1 MITQLEGNI
10 VEKTPTYLVIDCIG
24 VGYQVHISLNTFSK
38 IPSVGKCKLY
48 TLLIIREDAHL
59 LYGFADKH
67 ERQLFELLTSVSGVG
82 ASTAR
87 MILSSLNPSE
97 LEQVIASGNVAA
109 LKSIKGI
116 GEKSAQRI
124 IVDLKDKIAK
134 EIVSTDTVLPFL
146 NPLREE
152 ALAALLALGFQ
163 KQAAEKALDKSIKTS
178 SVSNVEELIKLSL
191 KNL

>member
-1 MITQLEGNI
+1 MITQIEGNV
-10 VEKTPTYLVIDCIG
+10 VEKTPTYVVVDCMG
-24 VGYQVHISLNTFSK
+24 VGYQVHISLNTFST
-38 IPSVGKCKLY
+38 IPASGKCKIY

-67 ERQLFELLTSVSGVG
+67 ERHLFELLTSVSGVG

-109 LKSIKGI
+109 LKSVKGI

-124 IVDLKDKIAK
+124 IVDLKDKISK
-134 EIVSTDTVLPFL
+134 EVLHTDNVLPFL
-146 NPLREE
+146 NPLRDE

-163 KQAAEKALDKSIKTS
+163 KQAAEKAVDKTLKTMNS
-178 SVSNVEELIKLSL
+178 STVEELIKNSL

>member
-1 MITQLEGNI
+1 MITQIEGNL
-10 VEKTPTYLVIDCIG
+10 VEKTPTYVVIDCMG
-24 VGYQVHISLNTFSK
+24 VGYQAHISLNTFSK
-38 IPSVGKCKLY
+38 IPSSGKCKLF

-67 ERQLFELLTSVSGVG
+67 ERHLFELLTSVSGVG

-87 MILSSLNPSE
+87 MILSSLNSSE
-97 LEQVIASGNVAA
+97 LEQVIASGNVAT

-124 IVDLKDKIAK
+124 IVDLKDKISK
-134 EIVSTDTVLPFL
+134 EVVHADNVLPFL
-146 NPLREE
+146 NPLRDE

-163 KQAAEKALDKSIKTS
+163 KQAAEKAVDKSIKAS
-178 SVSNVEELIKLSL
+178 SASTVEELIKLSL

>member
-1 MITQLEGNI
+1 MITQIEGNV
-10 VEKTPTYLVIDCIG
+10 VEKTPTYVVIDCMG
-24 VGYQVHISLNTFSK
+24 VGYQIHISLNTFSK
-38 IPSVGKCKLY
+38 IPVSGKYKLY

-67 ERQLFELLTSVSGVG
+67 ERHLFELLTSVSGVG

-87 MILSSLNPSE
+87 MILSSLTPTE
-97 LEQVIASGNVAA
+97 LEQVIASGNVAT

-124 IVDLKDKIAK
+124 IVDLKDKISK
-134 EIVSTDTVLPFL
+134 EFIQAENVLPFL
-146 NPLREE
+146 NPIRDE

-163 KQAAEKALDKSIKTS
+163 KQAAEKAIDKTLKSTNTS
-178 SVSNVEELIKLSL
+178 SVEELIKLTL

>member
-1 MITQLEGNI
+1 MITQIEGNI
-10 VEKTPTYLVIDCIG
+10 VEKTPTYVVIDCMG
-24 VGYQVHISLNTFSK
+24 VGYQVHVSLNTFSA
-38 IPSVGKCKLY
+38 IPASGKCKLY

-67 ERQLFELLTSVSGVG
+67 ERHLFELLTSVSGVG

-97 LEQVIASGNVAA
+97 LEQVIASGNVAT

-124 IVDLKDKIAK
+124 IVDLKDKISK
-134 EIVSTDTVLPFL
+134 EVLHADNALPFL
-146 NPLREE
+146 NPLRDE

-163 KQAAEKALDKSIKTS
+163 KQAAEKAVDKTLKTS
-178 SVSNVEELIKLSL
+178 NSSTVEELIKLSL

>member
-1 MITQLEGNI
+1 MITQLDGNI
-10 VEKTPTYLVIDCIG
+10 IEKTPTYAVIDCMG

-38 IPSVGKCKLY
+38 IPTSGKCKLY

-97 LEQVIASGNVAA
+97 LEQVIASGNVGA

-134 EIVSTDTVLPFL
+134 EMVHADSVLPFL
-146 NPLREE
+146 NPLRDE

-163 KQAAEKALDKSIKTS
+163 KQAAEKALDKTLKTAS
-178 SVSNVEELIKLSL
+178 ANTVEELIKLSL

>member
-10 VEKTPTYLVIDCIG
+10 VEKTPTYVVIDCMG

-48 TLLIIREDAHL
+48 THLIIREDAHL

-67 ERQLFELLTSVSGVG
+67 ERQLFDLLISVSGVG

-97 LEQVIASGNVAA
+97 LEQVIASGNVSA

-134 EIVSTDTVLPFL
+134 DLVSTDTVLPFL

-152 ALAALLALGFQ
+152 ALAALIALGFQ
-163 KQAAEKALDKSIKTS
+163 KQAAEKAIDKSIKTS

>member
-1 MITQLEGNI
+1 MITQIEGNV
-10 VEKTPTYLVIDCIG
+10 VEKTPTYVVIDCMG
-24 VGYQVHISLNTFSK
+24 VGYQIHISLNTFSK
-38 IPSVGKCKLY
+38 IPLSGKYKLY

-67 ERQLFELLTSVSGVG
+67 ERHLFELLTSVSGVG

-87 MILSSLNPSE
+87 MILSSLTPTE
-97 LEQVIASGNVAA
+97 LEQVIASGNVAT

-124 IVDLKDKIAK
+124 IVDLKDKISK
-134 EIVSTDTVLPFL
+134 EFIHAEHILSFL
-146 NPLREE
+146 NPIRDE

-163 KQAAEKALDKSIKTS
+163 KQAAEKALDKTLKSTNTS
-178 SVSNVEELIKLSL
+178 SVEELIKLTL

>member
-10 VEKTPTYLVIDCIG
+10 VEKTPTYLVIDCMG

>member
-1 MITQLEGNI
+1 MITQIEGNL
-10 VEKTPTYLVIDCIG
+10 VEKTPTYVVIDCMG
-24 VGYQVHISLNTFSK
+24 VGYQAHISLNTFSK
-38 IPSVGKCKLY
+38 IPSSGKCKLF

-67 ERQLFELLTSVSGVG
+67 ERHLFELLTSVSGVG

-87 MILSSLNPSE
+87 MILSSLKPSE
-97 LEQVIASGNVAA
+97 LEQVIASGNVAT

-124 IVDLKDKIAK
+124 IVDLKDKISK
-134 EIVSTDTVLPFL
+134 EVVHADNVLPFL
-146 NPLREE
+146 NPLRDE

-163 KQAAEKALDKSIKTS
+163 KQAAEQAVDKSIKAS
-178 SVSNVEELIKLSL
+178 SASTVEELIKLSL

>member
-10 VEKTPTYLVIDCIG
+10 VEKTPTYVVIDCMG

-48 TLLIIREDAHL
+48 THLIIREDAHL

-67 ERQLFELLTSVSGVG
+67 ERQLFDLLISVSGVG

-97 LEQVIASGNVAA
+97 LEQVIASGNVSV

-134 EIVSTDTVLPFL
+134 DLVSTDTVLPFL

-163 KQAAEKALDKSIKTS
+163 KQAAEKAIDKSIKTS

>member
-10 VEKTPTYLVIDCIG
+10 VEKTPTYLVIDCMG

-97 LEQVIASGNVAA
+97 LEQVIASGNVAT

>member
-1 MITQLEGNI
+1 MITQIEGNVI
-10 VEKTPTYLVIDCIG
+10 EKTPTYVVIDCMGI
-24 VGYQVHISLNTFSK
+24 GYQIHISLNTFSK
-38 IPSVGKCKLY
+38 IPVSGKYKLY

-59 LYGFADKH
+59 LYGFADKQ
-67 ERQLFELLTSVSGVG
+67 ERHLFELLTSVSGVG

-87 MILSSLNPSE
+87 MILSSLTPTE

-124 IVDLKDKIAK
+124 IVDLKDKISK
-134 EIVSTDTVLPFL
+134 EFIHAENVLPFL
-146 NPLREE
+146 NPIRDE

-163 KQAAEKALDKSIKTS
+163 KQAAEKAIDKTLKSNNTS
-178 SVSNVEELIKLSL
+178 SVEELIKLTL

>member
-10 VEKTPTYLVIDCIG
+10 AEKTPTYAVIDCMG

-38 IPSVGKCKLY
+38 IPTTGKCKLY

-97 LEQVIASGNVAA
+97 LEQVIASGNVRA

-124 IVDLKDKIAK
+124 IVDLKDKITK
-134 EIVSTDTVLPFL
+134 ETVHVDTVLPFL
-146 NPLREE
+146 NPLRDE

-163 KQAAEKALDKSIKTS
+163 KQAAEKAIDKTLKT
-178 SVSNVEELIKLSL
+178 VSTTSVEELIKLSL

>member
-1 MITQLEGNI
+1 MITQIEGNI
-10 VEKTPTYLVIDCIG
+10 IEKTPTYVIIDCMG
-24 VGYQVHISLNTFSK
+24 VGYQAHISLNTFSK
-38 IPSVGKCKLY
+38 IPSSGKCKLF

-67 ERQLFELLTSVSGVG
+67 ERHLFELLTSVSGVG

-97 LEQVIASGNVAA
+97 LEQVIASGNVVT

-124 IVDLKDKIAK
+124 IVDLKDKISK
-134 EIVSTDTVLPFL
+134 EVVRADNVLPFL
-146 NPLREE
+146 NPLRDE

-163 KQAAEKALDKSIKTS
+163 KQAAEKAIDKSIKAS
-178 SVSNVEELIKLSL
+178 SVSTVEELIKLSL

>member
-10 VEKTPTYLVIDCIG
+10 AEKTPTYAVIDCMG

-38 IPSVGKCKLY
+38 IPTTGKCKLY

-97 LEQVIASGNVAA
+97 LEQVIASGNVRA

-124 IVDLKDKIAK
+124 IVDLKDKITK
-134 EIVSTDTVLPFL
+134 ETVHVDTVMPFL
-146 NPLREE
+146 NPLRDE

-163 KQAAEKALDKSIKTS
+163 KQAAEKAIDKTLKT
-178 SVSNVEELIKLSL
+178 VSTTSVEELIKLSL

>member
-10 VEKTPTYLVIDCIG
+10 AEKTPTYVVIDCMG

-38 IPSVGKCKLY
+38 IPAGGKCKLY

-67 ERQLFELLTSVSGVG
+67 ERHLFELLTSVSGVG

-97 LEQVIASGNVAA
+97 LEQVIASGNVAT

-124 IVDLKDKIAK
+124 IVDLKDKISK
-134 EIVSTDTVLPFL
+134 EVVHADAVLPFL
-146 NPLREE
+146 NPIRDE

-163 KQAAEKALDKSIKTS
+163 KQVAEKALDKTIKS
-178 SVSNVEELIKLSL
+178 SAATTVEDLIKLSL